1 MLVPNETAK
10 QLPLATGPAA
20 RVHASLALNFE
31 YDATRGTTVLR
42 ASSQEPPL
50 KVVRA
55 FSLADGSALVH
66 LHNVSGG
73 LLGGDQLAMSL
84 QIGARAH
91 VQITTTGAT
100 RIYRSRAGAPPATQ
114 RIDVSVE
121 QGACLEYLPDPII
134 PFAGSRFTQNTKIN
148 LDADAGLFWWEVLAP
163 GREARGELFT
173 YDAVE
178 MKTSIAA
185 LGRPIA
191 IERVR
196 VEPALYSIASPAR
209 LGKYRYWTTFYI
221 CRVGVEPGEWLTL
234 EQHLRELARNFSF
247 SAEALWGIST
257 LPAHGIVCRC
267 LAVRGRDSLAGL
279 HEIWRAAKLALYGTE
294 AIPPRKVN

>member
-91 VQITTTGAT
+91 VQVTTTGAT

-121 QGACLEYLPDPII
+121 QSACLEYLPDPII

-148 LDADAGLFWWEVLAP
+148 LDADTGLFWWEVLAP

-196 VEPALYSIASPAR
+196 VAARAL
-209 LGKYRYWTTFYI
+209 F
-221 CRVGVEPGEWLTL
+221 
-234 EQHLRELARNFSF
+234 
-247 SAEALWGIST
+247 
-257 LPAHGIVCRC
+257 
-267 LAVRGRDSLAGL
+267 DSLASPTRQISLLDHVL
-279 HEIWRAAKLALYGTE
+279 HL
-294 AIPPRKVN
+294 PRRRGAG